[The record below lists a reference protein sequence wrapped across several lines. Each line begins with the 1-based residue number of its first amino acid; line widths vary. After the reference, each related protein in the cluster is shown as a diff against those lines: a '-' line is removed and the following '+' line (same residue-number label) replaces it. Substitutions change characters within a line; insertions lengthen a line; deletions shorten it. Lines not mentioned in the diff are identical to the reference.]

1 MFLLYFYKEKNLKFL
16 MPTTMQLFL
25 LIFAQHKSNN
35 NIVKEKNKTLEKYT
49 LFRDIRIA
57 SYNLLE
63 ARCKERKR
71 PPRK

>member
-1 MFLLYFYKEKNLKFL
+1 
-16 MPTTMQLFL
+16 MQLFL

-35 NIVKEKNKTLEKYT
+35 NIVKEKNKTLEKYA

-63 ARCKERKR
+63 ARCTC
-71 PPRK
+71 